1 MKISLNDLRSRI
13 KSDFNINDVSDLLTQ
28 LGHEN
33 EFSEKIIDIDIT
45 PNRGDCLSLLGILRD
60 LKNFYDV
67 DDEFDIYNGELEEF
81 DLNFVNAAK
90 SECPSILFLKIEID
104 EEIKAYSSYLNNYF
118 EDLEVKKIN
127 FFTDISNYLMYEIG
141 QPTHCYDAKKLKGK
155 IELKKIN
162 NNTSFRT
169 LTDKEIKLRK
179 NDLVFTDDDKV
190 INLAGIMGG
199 ENTACDKDS
208 REVIIECAYFE
219 PEAII
224 GKSLKYDLNSDAAFR
239 FERGIDR
246 NIQEKALRRF
256 LKIVSDHAH
265 IKSVQIFMRE
275 EKNKKNIMI
284 PLEKEKIEK
293 ILGINLN
300 MKDFSSKLEKL
311 SFNVSNKI
319 EVPSFR
325 HDISSNNDI
334 AEELARVIGYDS
346 FPRKQISI
354 QNSFENSSGRIE
366 NIIRA
371 FLRKNNFN
379 EVINFPFTSV
389 DDEYSF
395 KIDNPIDSNK
405 SFFRISAR
413 ESMINNLGFN
423 ERRQKDS
430 IRLFEISEYY
440 SILDDKLKSEKKL
453 SLIASGR
460 VGENFKEFNKFID
473 EKFMLNILKKIFDDE
488 FICGGEISRESIDSK
503 SKTKVFF
510 YEINLRNVKDEFKK
524 SFNKIDI
531 PFPKKMYIQPSDFPS
546 IYRDISFMLK
556 DKKDIDIFLREIE
569 SLDLSD
575 LKKSFIFD
583 FFENKKQGN
592 FKIGIRFVFQSNSRT
607 LTDIEIKKQYNKII
621 ESALRINGVSIP
633 GL

>member
-13 KSDFNINDVSDLLTQ
+13 KSDFNINDASDLLTQ

-33 EFSEKIIDIDIT
+33 ELSEKIIDIDIT

-60 LKNFYDV
+60 LKNFYEI
-67 DDEFDIYNGELEEF
+67 DDEFDIYNSELEEF
-81 DLNFVNAAK
+81 DFNFVNAAK
-90 SECPSILFLKIEID
+90 NECPSILFLKIEIG
-104 EEIKAYSSYLNNYF
+104 EKIKAYSSYLNNYF
-118 EDLEVKKIN
+118 KDLEAKKIN

-169 LTDKEIKLRK
+169 LTNKEIKLRK
-179 NDLVFTDDDKV
+179 NDLVFTDDDKI

-239 FERGIDR
+239 FERGVDR

-256 LKIVSDHAH
+256 LKIISDHAD
-265 IKSVQIFMRE
+265 IKSAQIFTRE
-275 EKNKKNIMI
+275 EKNKKNITI
-284 PLEKEKIEK
+284 PFEKEKIEK
-293 ILGINLN
+293 ILGIKLN
-300 MKDFSSKLEKL
+300 KKDFSSKLEKL

-354 QNSFENSSGRIE
+354 QNSFENNSGRIE
-366 NIIRA
+366 NMIRA

-389 DDEYSF
+389 VDEYSF

-430 IRLFEISEYY
+430 IRLFEISEHY

-460 VGENFKEFNKFID
+460 IGENFKEFSKFID
-473 EKFMLNILKKIFDDE
+473 EKFMLNILKKIFDDK
-488 FICGGEISRESIDSK
+488 FITGEEISRESIDSK

-510 YEINLRNVKDEFKK
+510 YEINLKNVKDEFKK

-531 PFPKKMYIQPSDFPS
+531 PFPKKMYIQTSDFPS
-546 IYRDISFMLK
+546 TYRDISFMLK
-556 DKKDIDIFLREIE
+556 DKKDIDVFLREIE
-569 SLDLSD
+569 SLDLSN